1 MNANTGTVKVGRWEY
16 PARRDESG
24 DIERNTK
31 RDGSGE
37 WEVAT
42 TKVANTFA
50 ADKPTEPT
58 PAVPAINGFVDEAP
72 VNHDYEDLR
81 TAYMATYAGF
91 AVTLEEIADALDTN
105 PGRAK
110 AALDTLV
117 GLGLV
122 AGPEKAPET
131 GEPIWQPW
139 KSYDEIDEKQA
150 RREFEDAT
158 PTDIAIKVRPTH
170 GGKSGAQTKKP
181 GRSTWTVGDKC
192 PQGHVLAEGDIYV
205 QPSGRKQCRKCRGG
219 YSSNLPK
226 SA

>member
-1 MNANTGTVKVGRWEY
+1 MSATITGTVKVGRWDY
-16 PARRDESG
+16 PARQVD
-24 DIERNTK
+24 DYIERNTK
-31 RDGSGE
+31 RDGTGE

-42 TKVANTFA
+42 TKVANSFTA
-50 ADKPTEPT
+50 A
-58 PAVPAINGFVDEAP
+58 AAITAELPEIPGFVDETP

-81 TAYMATYAGF
+81 TAYLATYAGF
-91 AVTLEEIADALDTN
+91 AVTLEEIADAMDSN

-131 GEPIWQPW
+131 GELIWQPW
-139 KSYDEIDEKQA
+139 KSHDEIDEKQA
-150 RREFEDAT
+150 RVEFETVT
-158 PTDIAIKVRPTH
+158 PLDIAIKVRPTH
-170 GGKSGAQTKKP
+170 GGRAGAQTKKP
-181 GRSTWTVGDKC
+181 GRSTWAVGDKC
-192 PQGHVLAEGDIYV
+192 PQGHILAEGDIYT

-219 YSSNLPK
+219 YSSNQPQ